1 MPAPTR
7 SAPAAFGRGISQV
20 VANPGLLLAPLAFG
34 AATAAAL
41 LAVGASAVLL
51 AGGAIASRV
60 AALRR
65 GPAALADLFEGLQ
78 GLLLASPGAV
88 LLALLGVLAALLFLT
103 ALAAW
108 IRAGVTGCL
117 ADADARAADGAPL
130 AAFRHPSLRP
140 AFFASAS
147 RFFGGF
153 FALVNLYGIAGTV
166 LVLLLVVPAVGVLAG
181 ALARNTALM
190 VLSGL
195 ALAVAVPV
203 GIVAGGALRAVYLV
217 AGRLL
222 VREPLDALGAVARA
236 VELVRESP
244 GRTAALYLLGVA
256 GGMAVGLGFVVPRM
270 VLTFVA
276 GWARASLWVV
286 GAVSGAFLVL
296 QIGASLAYDLAVTG
310 SFLALWPVEDAPAP
324 EPPPEIAPA

>member
-41 LAVGASAVLL
+41 LAVGACAVLL

-65 GPAALADLFEGLQ
+65 GPAALSDLLEGLQ

-88 LLALLGVLAALLFLT
+88 LLALVGVLAALLFLT

-117 ADADARAADGAPL
+117 ADADAQAADGAPL

-140 AFFASAS
+140 AFF
-147 RFFGGF
+147 
-153 FALVNLYGIAGTV
+153 
-166 LVLLLVVPAVGVLAG
+166 
-181 ALARNTALM
+181 
-190 VLSGL
+190 
-195 ALAVAVPV
+195 
-203 GIVAGGALRAVYLV
+203 
-217 AGRLL
+217 
-222 VREPLDALGAVARA
+222 
-236 VELVRESP
+236 
-244 GRTAALYLLGVA
+244 
-256 GGMAVGLGFVVPRM
+256 
-270 VLTFVA
+270 
-276 GWARASLWVV
+276 
-286 GAVSGAFLVL
+286 
-296 QIGASLAYDLAVTG
+296 
-310 SFLALWPVEDAPAP
+310 
-324 EPPPEIAPA
+324 